1 MYLSRKQADCQWFRL
16 GYLASAT
23 NLELCH
29 LTLVMKKM
37 RKKQMFEYKIDE
49 EVSLALPRPKLDATP
64 LFALIDDSRAQLAQW
79 LPWVENLKSIADEE
93 AFLVKMMARFGT
105 GTSLNAVIRFKGQAA
120 GMISFNKFHAM
131 DQSTDI
137 GYWLG
142 NKFVGHG
149 IMHRAV
155 TGMCDLGFTDYRMHK
170 IIIEA
175 AVDNQRSNQVAEKA
189 GFTWD
194 GSIRASMLLADG
206 YHDGNIW
213 TMLADEWQSK
223 R

>member
-1 MYLSRKQADCQWFRL
+1 MYLSRKQADCQSSMPFSL
-16 GYLASAT
+16 TSTTGFES
-23 NLELCH
+23 CH

-37 RKKQMFEYKIDE
+37 RKTMFEYKIDE

-64 LFALIDDSRAQLAQW
+64 LFALIDDSRAQIAQW
-79 LPWVENLKSIADEE
+79 LPWVEKLKSIADEE
-93 AFLVKMMARFGT
+93 TFLMKMMARFGT
-105 GTSLNAVIRFKGQAA
+105 GSSLNAVIRFKGQAA

-142 NKFVGHG
+142 NQFVGNG

-155 TGMCDLGFTDYRMHK
+155 AGMCDLGFTDYHVHK

-175 AVDNQRSNQVAEKA
+175 AVDNRRSNQVAEKA
-189 GFTWD
+189 GFTCD
-194 GSIRASMLLADG
+194 GSVRANMLLADG

-213 TMLADEWQSK
+213 TMLADEWQNK
-223 R
+223 Q